1 MYDPDVASE
10 RQPNERGETTMS
22 KATRILKAV
31 AKMDSTTRKGRA
43 VIRLHRGKYER
54 LFRTCSQDLRDSVMR
69 TFDRIAYKLPH
80 AFNG

>member
-1 MYDPDVASE
+1 
-10 RQPNERGETTMS
+10 MS

-31 AKMDSTTRKGRA
+31 AKMDCTTRKGRA
-43 VIRLHRGKYER
+43 VIRLHRGRYER
-54 LFRTCSQDLRDSVMR
+54 LFMSCSQDLRDSVMR

>member
-1 MYDPDVASE
+1 
-10 RQPNERGETTMS
+10 MS

-31 AKMDSTTRKGRA
+31 AKMDHTTGKGRA
-43 VIRLHRGKYER
+43 VIRLNRGKYER
-54 LFRTCSQDLRDSVMR
+54 LFMAMSQDLRDSAMR